1 MEKQMKNLVKSLKK
15 INQWII
21 TSLKGGYINNN
32 FIHDYLMERKKV
44 QEKTLKK
51 LNKFNFNN
59 LITWEEIK

>member
-1 MEKQMKNLVKSLKK
+1 MEKQMKNLKESLKK

>member
-1 MEKQMKNLVKSLKK
+1 MEKQMKNLKESLKK

-32 FIHDYLMERKKV
+32 FIHDYLIERKKV

>member
-1 MEKQMKNLVKSLKK
+1 MEKQMKNLVKSIKK

-21 TSLKGGYINNN
+21 KSLKGGYINNN

-59 LITWEEIK
+59 